1 MTDIDNGSRGDA
13 EVAETRRT
21 HRLDA
26 DIHGL
31 GNSIFV
37 GDLRVPSGSARSAQK
52 KGKAVS
58 HTYVRARAAV
68 PRVSATSASQRE
80 MQFVD
85 RAARAMQFVDRAARK
100 MQFAVRTPRE
110 MLFALQTLRETRF
123 SPLFATSPHGE
134 RV

>member
-26 DIHGL
+26 DIYGL

-37 GDLRVPSGSARSAQK
+37 GELRVPSGSARSAQK

-68 PRVSATSASQRE
+68 LRVSATSAPPRE

-85 RAARAMQFVDRAARK
+85 RAARTMQLAF
-100 MQFAVRTPRE
+100 RTPRE
-110 MLFALQTLRETRF
+110 MLFVLQTSRETRF
-123 SPLFATSPHGE
+123 SPLFATSSHGE